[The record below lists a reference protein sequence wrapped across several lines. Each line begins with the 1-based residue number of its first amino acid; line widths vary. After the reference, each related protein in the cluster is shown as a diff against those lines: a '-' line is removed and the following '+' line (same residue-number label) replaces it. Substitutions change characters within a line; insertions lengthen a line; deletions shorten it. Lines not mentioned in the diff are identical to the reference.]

1 MKSSRFVFT
10 FLLAALSLIL
20 PDGLVAQVTTTDIY
34 TANDTIYYAGA
45 LNGEE
50 FLFKVA
56 GYKTYGCQPEGAITA
71 TPEPMNNQQFAQ
83 AVSAS
88 RNNYRVTLD
97 YAQQFSAVVITP
109 LDWQVEGAIAGSQ
122 LVAGNAFGPAGSA
135 AVVGSQRIYPFGDF
149 HAGDLPNPFTYA
161 IRITFI
167 KNGVRTFLH
176 IPYYLIGPV
185 NPNEQVPILA
195 EAITPMMP
203 DLVLH
208 DPPGDGSSSGI
219 VTTNNYCVSQ
229 SYNQGVSDG
238 FDANL
243 GFKIGVKGSIGFI
256 ANVDYEAYVKVTGSV
271 AGNYSR
277 ASETAQEICYS
288 FSTDFSTSGDNNPFE
303 GGGDVFIG
311 RSTRVLLG
319 KYRAWYMEDCKIKL
333 GDQIVMADDPDEIR
347 NFALSQAGI
356 EEDLERQRTILA
368 TATEP
373 AEINLARQ
381 QISVW
386 EQVLTNNE
394 TVKANATNPIDNLDF
409 NGQAGTQ
416 TFSKAQ
422 NITLTQSLS
431 YENTFTAGVRVDF
444 LAEIAGTGIS
454 GGAGYSNTRT
464 SSGSQGGS
472 SGSGSETRYTFTDND
487 PGDIF
492 RVDVFNDPVYGT
504 PLFKLRSGSRTSAP
518 FEGGFQRDQPRLENG
533 TDGCASD
540 PRIINAVNA
549 PLGEALIFPL
559 NICNDSDEARDYLVR
574 FVGANVNGA
583 VLRLGGT
590 ELGSNDNGRLY
601 AGIPP
606 NSCVNVNGELPQL
619 SVRQNPDAPD
629 FTEYDNLI
637 LEIYPA
643 DDPGLAQSIVLNV
656 TFGDG
661 VTNTCVIDDD
671 LDGVADTNDNCPGVA
686 NNNQADTDGDGIGD
700 ACDNCPIVAN
710 NNQADVD
717 IDGVGDNCD
726 NCADEFNPGQE
737 DLDGDDTADGCDQC
751 PELPGFGGP
760 DDDSDGIACDNCPQL
775 ASRGLRFD
783 GTDDQVMVPRDALD
797 IINRFWT
804 VEFWARPEATVRENI
819 QEVSQ
824 DPQFYVFPTEQT
836 YVIYPNWDESWLGPN
851 ANGNGTAG
859 VGMMVGANGVIVLT
873 QANDHSTPNLVYYAD
888 LSGWHH
894 YALQLIDGQPVLYV
908 DGQRVSSGWKSW
920 HPFVVPGNEIGF
932 GDRNN
937 AGRAYGGR
945 IDDYR
950 LWSTLRSG
958 KDIRDNYRQ
967 ELTGTQEGLL
977 VNYTFNDGVPGMDN
991 SSVATITDNTPAGN
1005 DGTVSGFS
1013 LADPNSNFALGAPI
1027 NFQDTDGDYIGDLC
1041 DDNITA
1047 VREIAL
1053 RYVLELYPNPA
1064 AGEVRLSIGSALGGS
1079 VSIELFDATGRFLRE
1094 QSVNLLAGEQTHRL
1108 PLRGL
1113 PAGMYFVAL
1122 NDGVARLTKRLVIE

>member
-1 MKSSRFVFT
+1 MS
-10 FLLAALSLIL
+10 
-20 PDGLVAQVTTTDIY
+20 
-34 TANDTIYYAGA
+34 TA
-45 LNGEE
+45 
-50 FLFKVA
+50 
-56 GYKTYGCQPEGAITA
+56 
-71 TPEPMNNQQFAQ
+71 
-83 AVSAS
+83 
-88 RNNYRVTLD
+88 
-97 YAQQFSAVVITP
+97 
-109 LDWQVEGAIAGSQ
+109 
-122 LVAGNAFGPAGSA
+122 
-135 AVVGSQRIYPFGDF
+135 
-149 HAGDLPNPFTYA
+149 
-161 IRITFI
+161 I
-167 KNGVRTFLH
+167 KNGVRVFLH

-195 EAITPMMP
+195 EAITPMVP

-208 DPPGDGSSSGI
+208 DPPGDGSTSGI

-243 GFKIGVKGSIGFI
+243 GVKIGVKGNLPFIGLS
-256 ANVDYEAYVKVTGSV
+256 YEAYVKVTGNV
-271 AGNYSR
+271 AGAFSR
-277 ASETAQEICYS
+277 SSETGQEVCYS

-311 RSTRVLLG
+311 RSTRVVLG
-319 KYRAWYMEDCKIKL
+319 KYRAWYMEDCKLKL
-333 GDQIVMADDPDEIR
+333 GDQIVMADDQNEIR

-356 EEDLERQRTILA
+356 EEDLERQRSILA

-373 AEINLARQ
+373 AVLNLARQ

-386 EQVLTNNE
+386 EQVLASNE
-394 TVKANATNPIDNLDF
+394 TVKASATNPIDNLDF

-422 NITLTQSLS
+422 NITQTQSLS
-431 YENTFTAGVRVDF
+431 YENTFTAGVRTEFQV
-444 LAEIAGTGIS
+444 EIAGSGIS

-487 PGDIF
+487 PGDFF

-504 PLFKLRSGSRTSAP
+504 PLFKLRPGSRTSAP
-518 FEGGFQRDQPRLENG
+518 YEGGYQRDQPRLGNG
-533 TDGCASD
+533 TVGCASD
-540 PRIINAVNA
+540 PRIINVVNA
-549 PLGEALIFPL
+549 PLGEAMVLPL

-619 SVRQNPDAPD
+619 SIRQNPDAPD
-629 FTEYDNLI
+629 LTEYDNLI

-661 VTNTCVIDDD
+661 VTNACVIDDD
-671 LDGVADTNDNCPGVA
+671 LDGVADSSDNCLGVA
-686 NNNQADTDGDGIGD
+686 NNNQADADGDGRGD
-700 ACDNCPIVAN
+700 ACDNCLIVAN

-717 IDGVGDNCD
+717 GDGVGDDCD

-737 DLDGDDTADGCDQC
+737 DADGDDTADGCDQC

-760 DDDSDGIACDNCPQL
+760 DNDGDGIACDNCPDL
-775 ASRGLRFD
+775 ISRGLRFD
-783 GTDDQVMVPRDALD
+783 GRDDRVMVPRDVLD
-797 IINRFWT
+797 ITNRFWT
-804 VEFWARPEATVRENI
+804 VEFWARPEANVRENVD
-819 QEVSQ
+819 ENWQ
-824 DPQFYVFPTEQT
+824 DPQFYTFPTDQS
-836 YVIYPNWDESWLGPN
+836 YVLYPNWEESWLGPN
-851 ANGNGTAG
+851 ANGNGTAA

-894 YALQLIDGQPVLYV
+894 YALQLNDGQPVLFV
-908 DGQRVSSGWKSW
+908 DGKRVSSGWKSW
-920 HPFVVPGNEIGF
+920 HPFVVPGHQIGY
-932 GDRNN
+932 GNQGSVDREFV
-937 AGRAYGGR
+937 GRL
-945 IDDYR
+945 DDYR
-950 LWSTLRSG
+950 LWTTIRSG
-958 KDIRDNYRQ
+958 KEIADNYQQ

-991 SSVATITDNTPAGN
+991 SSIATITDNTPNGN
-1005 DGTVSGFS
+1005 NGVISGFT
-1013 LADPNSNFALGAPI
+1013 LADPNSNFVLGAPV

-1047 VREIAL
+1047 VREMAL
-1053 RYVLELYPNPA
+1053 RYAFDVYPNPA
-1064 AGEVRLSIGSALGGS
+1064 AGEVQLRIGTQHTEA
-1079 VSIELFDATGRFLRE
+1079 VRIELFDVTGRFLRE
-1094 QSVNLLAGEQTHRL
+1094 QTVTLVPGEQTL
-1108 PLRGL
+1108 TFSLQPLK
-1113 PAGMYFVAL
+1113 AGMYFVAL
-1122 NDGVARLTKRLVIE
+1122 NNGTARLTKRLAVK